1 MTSSTTIK
9 FPESTSKYGQGDTV
23 EIHRQTETQIIR
35 LCHVTQ
41 SLDVGGWRVA
51 FVAFRLCFTSFQW
64 LSYVCSAWSN
74 FLARSCGTYFVSFKV
89 SSTGFSSASSPYQLC
104 HRWDFGGW
112 SRPWRAAENSSGTR
126 KEMCCLTDVL
136 LNTTF
141 SWMFSPYQGDN
152 KPSYMTARFQE
163 FNVGFFN
170 FTWKNSLVYN
180 YTTLYREK
188 TCRNILRG
196 SKIGLLGCVIV
207 DGKQERVPF
216 LEFRFNLGPE
226 TSDLSNRRFW
236 KKDFEDEK
244 HRRYFW
250 TKVQYNRCRCRTL
263 NISCP
268 FWLAFFLWSSEMCRL
283 AMSRFLAGLASGLL
297 HTRFFF
303 HAKDVMFEL

>member
-51 FVAFRLCFTSFQW
+51 FVAFRLCFSSFQW

-74 FLARSCGTYFVSFKV
+74 FWGKSCGTYFVSFKV
-89 SSTGFSSASSPYQLC
+89 SSTGFSCASSPYQLC

-136 LNTTF
+136 L
-141 SWMFSPYQGDN
+141 PYQGDN
-152 KPSYMTARFQE
+152 KPSYMTARSQE

-170 FTWKNSLVYN
+170 FTWKKLIGIQL
-180 YTTLYREK
+180 YTEK

-226 TSDLSNRRFW
+226 TSDLMNCGFW
-236 KKDFEDEK
+236 K
-244 HRRYFW
+244 W
-250 TKVQYNRCRCRTL
+250 
-263 NISCP
+263 
-268 FWLAFFLWSSEMCRL
+268 
-283 AMSRFLAGLASGLL
+283 
-297 HTRFFF
+297 
-303 HAKDVMFEL
+303 KDVQERNWRWKKWKIFLNQGPV